1 MPHIKI
7 LKKMVSIGL
16 LVFKKKL
23 KIKEVVIC
31 CTDYND
37 FDSIQKLSLGIKF
50 KFIIDFK
57 NI

>member
-1 MPHIKI
+1 
-7 LKKMVSIGL
+7 MVSIGL
-16 LVFKKKL
+16 VVFKKKL